1 MILMVQCIPFWALFL
16 FMAVASVVVWL
27 KSPRPRPAP
36 VEGKTDEAVLV
47 KQAQRVVAYILGAV
61 AVIELLLF
69 LFEHKPSALLFA
81 LATLAALVYNQAP
94 AKRPL
99 SRRVE
104 ALVLLVMLLLFGA
117 SFYLSICL
125 GR

>member
-16 FMAVASVVVWL
+16 LIAVASVVVWL
-27 KSPRPRPAP
+27 KSPRPQPAP

-81 LATLAALVYNQAP
+81 LATLAALVYNQALT
-94 AKRPL
+94 KRPL